1 MSSNVLEQLRTNKG
15 RLAEVLVQNE
25 DMCAAVMGLLAI
37 LCSSAIHQMG
47 KPVAGIQMGDVMV
60 DGNTFK
66 SRVTFHD
73 IANAPKVGWSP
84 KREFTDFVAEKAGA
98 LALALAINPSLN
110 HFFGDIIERFVMY
123 AEFKGL
129 RFADIVLTKHII
141 TPDWLV
147 IMEVGKRPLV

>member
-1 MSSNVLEQLRTNKG
+1 MSRNVLEQLQNEKG

-37 LCSSAIHQMG
+37 LCNTCINQIG
-47 KPVAGIQMGDVMV
+47 KPVAGIHIGDVMV

-66 SRVTFHD
+66 ARVTFRD
-73 IANAPKVGWSP
+73 VASAPKVGWTP
-84 KREFTDFVAEKAGA
+84 KRDFAEFVAEKAGA
-98 LALALAINPSLN
+98 LALALAINPSLD
-110 HFFGDIIERFVMY
+110 HFFGDLMERFIMH
-123 AEFKGL
+123 AQFKGL

-141 TPDWLV
+141 TPDWLI